1 MEIKHFN
8 SANSVDAAL
17 QQILERVCAKC
28 SLVTENKILLG
39 VFLARDGKIS
49 VGCLVNFDEKKQSES
64 YHRGKSMRGRWWKH
78 PVPTK

>member
-49 VGCLVNFDEKKQSES
+49 VGCLVNFDEKKTVRKLS
-64 YHRGKSMRGRWWKH
+64 
-78 PVPTK
+78 